1 MESSS
6 SELVYEVALH
16 ITGVVEYG
24 ANMQALATG
33 KAAPPPEGARFD
45 VSLEGSVDGPKIKG
59 SWHGVDYLN
68 IRSDGLC
75 ELHIHGQFDLSDGG
89 KVSMFADG
97 VGTIGANGIVQLR
110 ENVTLKSNNSAYT
123 WVNSIVVWGV
133 GTVNLADGE
142 VRVKGY
148 KA

>member
-1 MESSS
+1 LES
-6 SELVYEVALH
+6 SELLYEAALH
-16 ITGVVEYG
+16 ITGVVDYG
-24 ANMQALATG
+24 ADLQAIAAG

-45 VSLEGSVDGPKIKG
+45 ILVEGSIASPKLKG
-59 SWHGVDYLN
+59 SWQGIDYLN
-68 IRSDGLC
+68 IRADGRA
-75 ELHIHGQFDLSDGG
+75 ELHIHGQFNLTDGG

-97 VGTIGANGIVQLR
+97 VATIEANGVVQLR
-110 ENVTLKSNNSAYT
+110 ENVTLNSNYPAHA

-133 GTVNLADGE
+133 GTVNLATGE

>member
-1 MESSS
+1 MESS
-6 SELVYEVALH
+6 ELLYEAALR
-16 ITGVVEYG
+16 ITKVVDYG
-24 ANMQALATG
+24 ANLQAIAGG

-45 VSLEGSVDGPKIKG
+45 ISVEGSVNGPKLKG

-68 IRSDGLC
+68 IRADGLP
-75 ELHIHGQFDLSDGG
+75 EVHIHGEFDLNDGA

-97 VGTIGANGIVQLR
+97 VAPIDANGIVQLR
-110 ENVTLKSNNSAYT
+110 ENATLRSNHSAYA

-133 GTVNLADGE
+133 GTVNLATGE
-142 VRVKGY
+142 VSVKGY

>member
-1 MESSS
+1 MEL
-6 SELVYEVALH
+6 SELLYEVALR
-16 ITGVVEYG
+16 ITGVIDYG
-24 ANMQALATG
+24 ANLQAIAAG

-45 VSLEGSVDGPKIKG
+45 ISLEGSVDGPKFKG
-59 SWHGVDYLN
+59 SWHGIDYLN
-68 IRSDGLC
+68 IRADGLP
-75 ELHIHGQFDLSDGG
+75 ELHIHGQFDLTDGG

-97 VGTIGANGIVQLR
+97 VGTIDAKGIVQLR
-110 ENVTLKSNNSAYT
+110 ENVTLKSNHPAHA

-133 GTVNLADGE
+133 GTVNLATGE

>member
-1 MESSS
+1 MES

-24 ANMQALATG
+24 ANLQAIAAG
-33 KAAPPPEGARFD
+33 KVAPPPEGARFD
-45 VSLEGSVDGPKIKG
+45 ISLEGSVDGPNFKG

-68 IRSDGLC
+68 IRADGLS
-75 ELHIHGQFDLSDGG
+75 ELHIHGQFDMTDRG

-97 VGTIGANGIVQLR
+97 VGTIDAKGIVHLR
-110 ENVTLKSNNSAYT
+110 ENVALKSNYSAHA

-133 GTVNLADGE
+133 GTVNLATGE

>member
-1 MESSS
+1 MESP
-6 SELVYEVALH
+6 ELLYEVALR

-24 ANMQALATG
+24 ANLQAIAAG

-45 VSLEGSVDGPKIKG
+45 ISLEGSVDGPKLKG
-59 SWHGVDYLN
+59 SWHGVDYLY
-68 IRSDGLC
+68 IRADGLP
-75 ELHIHGQFDLSDGG
+75 ELHIHGQFDLTDRG

-97 VGTIGANGIVQLR
+97 VGIIDAKGIVQLR
-110 ENVTLKSNNSAYT
+110 ENVTLKSNYPAHA

-133 GTVNLADGE
+133 GTVNLATGE

>member
-1 MESSS
+1 MESS
-6 SELVYEVALH
+6 ELLYEVALR

-24 ANMQALATG
+24 VSLEALTTG
-33 KAAPPPEGARFD
+33 KSAPPPEGARFD
-45 VSLEGSVDGPKIKG
+45 ISVEGTVDGPKLKG

-68 IRSDGLC
+68 IRADGLP
-75 ELHIHGQFDLSDGG
+75 ELHIHGQFDLADGG

-97 VGTIGANGIVQLR
+97 VAPVDANGIAHLR
-110 ENVTLKSNNSAYT
+110 ENVTLKSNFPAHA
-123 WVNSIVVWGV
+123 WVNTIVVWGV
-133 GTVNLADGE
+133 GTVNLATGE